1 MGAPKA
7 VSNDK
12 EEPASGTWEV
22 GMAEHLED
30 MGDSEP
36 EGDEQDKEERTIIS
50 EGPVERLDKSW
61 LTMERKKC
69 SCSQEAWK
77 AGQKQRVEKG
87 HHYN

>member
-22 GMAEHLED
+22 DMAEQLED

-36 EGDEQDKEERTIIS
+36 EGYEQE
-50 EGPVERLDKSW
+50 
-61 LTMERKKC
+61 
-69 SCSQEAWK
+69 
-77 AGQKQRVEKG
+77 
-87 HHYN
+87 